1 MMSVQEAPAEP
12 PSGWAPL
19 SLCARASGCRRLPV
33 GAEDSR
39 PEGSYGD
46 LMSATPLEEFLAL
59 HRPGSPLVV
68 PNPWDVGS
76 ARALQALG
84 FHALATTSSGFA
96 ATLGRLD
103 GKVTRDETL
112 AHVALL
118 VEAVTVPITADL
130 ENGFA
135 DDPEGVAATVTEAA
149 GTGLAGCSIED
160 FDGEGI
166 YDIELA
172 ADRIAAAAQAASG
185 RLVLTAR
192 AENFLH
198 DRPDLDDTIRR
209 LQRFQEAGADV
220 LYAPGLSS
228 REDIAAVIE
237 AVDRPVNVLL
247 RRDGPTIPELAA
259 LGAGRISLGGTF
271 AFAAFGALARAA
283 QDLHGPGPYTFWD
296 DAVAGRELVREAAG
310 LEGPDGPGRRR

>member
-1 MMSVQEAPAEP
+1 
-12 PSGWAPL
+12 
-19 SLCARASGCRRLPV
+19 
-33 GAEDSR
+33 
-39 PEGSYGD
+39 
-46 LMSATPLEEFLAL
+46 
-59 HRPGSPLVV
+59 
-68 PNPWDVGS
+68 
-76 ARALQALG
+76 LQALG

-96 ATLGRLD
+96 AALGRLD

-259 LGAGRISLGGTF
+259 LGA
-271 AFAAFGALARAA
+271 FGALARAA